1 MKIPK
6 SITVIYNI
14 IGIGFSIYLSVLYSI
29 NVNYVTDNNKNF
41 YIYLESNDKRYIGYY
56 PNVFLSLNEGKNY
69 QLKNFTFNN
78 YDLFCFCKNSPNFRM
93 FDLNLCFTSKE
104 CDSNI
109 RITPEN
115 YKVNYLS
122 IWNKKNYMIT
132 DRNII
137 FFQGI
142 NNYTKKCDIN
152 FNYKKCGFL
161 IDLKIDFCIKENEMC
176 PFKDTD
182 TNFYLTNLTSDIIL
196 LFEDKNLKIDNIY
209 EISDFLPEIYILNKK
224 KTQNITYEKFDSIE
238 LYQFAFDNN
247 INYLKEKIYNNNKIV
262 NIDLSLLKVNMKKD
276 IKINRTFFYETKK
289 LQIYMSH

>member
-1 MKIPK
+1 
-6 SITVIYNI
+6 
-14 IGIGFSIYLSVLYSI
+14 
-29 NVNYVTDNNKNF
+29 
-41 YIYLESNDKRYIGYY
+41 
-56 PNVFLSLNEGKNY
+56 
-69 QLKNFTFNN
+69 
-78 YDLFCFCKNSPNFRM
+78 
-93 FDLNLCFTSKE
+93 
-104 CDSNI
+104 
-109 RITPEN
+109 
-115 YKVNYLS
+115 
-122 IWNKKNYMIT
+122 MIT

-224 KTQNITYEKFDSIE
+224 KHKILHMKNLILLNYINLLLITISI
-238 LYQFAFDNN
+238 
-247 INYLKEKIYNNNKIV
+247 I
-262 NIDLSLLKVNMKKD
+262 
-276 IKINRTFFYETKK
+276 
-289 LQIYMSH
+289 